1 MAGRRKKSLRE
12 QITNLEEQIQQSRE
26 SLDIYLR
33 EEKQRIKDMER
44 QLQELFEQK
53 RNEEAQQLCT
63 LMDEHGLTVADL
75 EALLKENRK
84 KIG

>member
-1 MAGRRKKSLRE
+1 MAGRRKKSLGE

-33 EEKQRIKDMER
+33 EEKQRIKDMEK
-44 QLQELFEQK
+44 QLQELLEQK
-53 RNEEAQQLCT
+53 RNEEAQQLCA
-63 LMDEHGLTVADL
+63 LMDEHGLTVTDL
-75 EALLKENRK
+75 ETLLKENRK